1 MDISWNLFLDAL
13 SQREEES
20 AFFKALMVWNMDMF
34 SLDLEWAAPAMD
46 QQGFGISMHRDPSK

>member
-20 AFFKALMVWNMDMF
+20 AFFKALMVWNMAMF

-46 QQGFGISMHRDPSK
+46 QQGSGISMHRDPSK

>member
-34 SLDLEWAAPAMD
+34 SLDLE
-46 QQGFGISMHRDPSK
+46 

>member
-20 AFFKALMVWNMDMF
+20 AFFISFNG
-34 SLDLEWAAPAMD
+34 LEY
-46 QQGFGISMHRDPSK
+46 GYVFFRS